1 MVQEVTDLG
10 TIMRGNVLVDFYTTT
25 CGPCRALAPILEEVS
40 QEIPEVRVAKVE
52 VSRCSDAS
60 QVFGIRCVPT
70 VMFLQD
76 SKVRGMSQGLTTKK
90 NIISMVRKHLAHA
103 MA

>member
-25 CGPCRALAPILEEVS
+25 CGPCRALAPIMEDISKEF
-40 QEIPEVRVAKVE
+40 PDVRVAKVE
-52 VSRCSDAS
+52 VSKCSDAT
-60 QVFGIRCVPT
+60 QVFGIRSVPT

-76 SKVRGMSQGLTTKK
+76 SKVREVSQGLTTKK
-90 NIISMVRKHLAHA
+90 NIVSMMRKHLSHA